1 MHEKGWLRNFQG
13 EQSESV
19 RERRGVSDAWCLSVH
34 GRWDED
40 YGDMFSPPPEQ
51 CFMSLKS
58 EGTTE
63 FPTHALLSP
72 HLCHSYIQSHLF
84 ESNFPCNNKAFA
96 NVWVAVLVCL
106 CRLWECACARVCWD
120 EKVALCSRQSRSED
134 ETIKHVREDMRETA
148 LRTESDS
155 KSENEKVLVWDGV
168 RVRKE
173 ERERSYSQPSCMCL
187 MSITSFNQE
196 KYVCIQIKHKTPL
209 LPGALL
215 PCLFVLLQAAC

>member
-1 MHEKGWLRNFQG
+1 MLGACLCMADGMRTMGTCSPLHLSSASCPWRVKGLQSFPPMLPSLPISAIVTSSLTYLR
-13 EQSESV
+13 
-19 RERRGVSDAWCLSVH
+19 AI
-34 GRWDED
+34 
-40 YGDMFSPPPEQ
+40 
-51 CFMSLKS
+51 
-58 EGTTE
+58 
-63 FPTHALLSP
+63 FPAIIKPLQT
-72 HLCHSYIQSHLF
+72 CGW
-84 ESNFPCNNKAFA
+84 PC
-96 NVWVAVLVCL
+96 VCL
-106 CRLWECACARVCWD
+106 CRRWECACARVCWD